1 MESAIVNSGK
11 DFGRFDGGDEVRIQN
26 NQPGTRSEQHQN
38 QSGNASTVSGGAE
51 SSANSSC
58 YQGFEDFFH
67 AGKSRSEDQN
77 QTGTTVVTGLTLKE
91 AVEFYKI
98 SEKTIR
104 LHISQGKI
112 PARKEQGPRGLEWRI
127 YPSGIPAEPEII
139 EDVTEVQPEGN
150 HAGTTAEED
159 RNRVGTILEPGSETV
174 PNRQASGELDKL
186 LGLVQAQ
193 AQKLEAANYRIGYL
207 EAQTQTYKEQIK
219 LLTDS
224 QHKSGW
230 WVRFCSWFIGR

>member
-1 MESAIVNSGK
+1 MESAIVNPGK
-11 DFGRFDGGDEVRIQN
+11 DFGSFGGGNEVGIQN
-26 NQPGTRSEQHQN
+26 DQVGTSPEEDRN
-38 QSGNASTVSGGAE
+38 QSSNTSTILGGAE
-51 SSANSSC
+51 TSANTSF

-67 AGKSRSEDQN
+67 AGKSSSEEQR
-77 QTGTTVVTGLTLKE
+77 QPGTTMVSGLTLKE

-127 YPSGIPAEPEII
+127 YPSGIPAESEII
-139 EDVTEVQPEGN
+139 EDVTEVQPDGN
-150 HAGTTAEED
+150 QAGTTAEED
-159 RNRVGTILEPGSETV
+159 RNHVGTILEPGSEISS
-174 PNRQASGELDKL
+174 RQSSGELDKL
-186 LGLVQAQ
+186 LELVQTQ

-224 QHKSGW
+224 QHKPGW
-230 WVRFCSWFIGR
+230 WVRFCSWFVGSR